1 MMKPATLF
9 WTVLAVCAGIA
20 LFIMKYEVGAL
31 EEQLGALNHDIA
43 GNQQAVHVLKAEW
56 SYLNRPARLE
66 DLGSRLLKL
75 KPLDGSQ
82 TGTIDDIPMRPE
94 GAGRPGAARPAS
106 VQTAPPAADHTS
118 PHFARLRQA
127 K

>member
-94 GAGRPGAARPAS
+94 GTGRPIIL
-106 VQTAPPAADHTS
+106 PPTLPD
-118 PHFARLRQA
+118 
-127 K
+127 